1 MTTVFSFRTV
11 AAAIAC
17 AIPTA
22 MVGAQAAL
30 AEAIQFTLINDSSQE
45 VYYLYVSPSASE
57 FWGEDLLGDTVIAS
71 GASEEIIIDDGSD
84 TCMYDLLAVSDSGDE
99 VEEYELDLC
108 EISTY
113 TISD

>member
-1 MTTVFSFRTV
+1 MTSVFSFRTV

-30 AEAIQFTLINDSSQE
+30 AEVLQFTLINESSQE
-45 VYYLYVSPSASE
+45 VFYLYISPSASE
-57 FWGEDLLGDTVIAS
+57 FWGEDLLGDTIIAS
-71 GASEEIIIDDGSD
+71 GASEEIIIDDGLD
-84 TCMYDLLAVSDSGDE
+84 TCIYDLLAVSESGDE